1 MIGNLRRH
9 TRTPVV
15 IQMLYTAVVV
25 NFREVKK
32 IYKTA
37 DIVDISQGGVSIF
50 TDYSLE
56 RGHVLIFE
64 KEIATNGRK
73 AKVAVVRWVK
83 KVEGEIDKYR
93 AGLKFAAH

>member
-1 MIGNLRRH
+1 MTGDLRRH
-9 TRTPVV
+9 ARTSIVMP
-15 IQMLYTAVVV
+15 IQYSAIVV
-25 NFREVKK
+25 NLRELKK

-37 DIVDISQGGVSIF
+37 EIVDISNGGVGIL
-50 TDYSLE
+50 TGYSLE
-56 RGHVLIFE
+56 KGHVLIFK